1 MAPSGEDAGG
11 NGEEKE
17 EEEGGKEGWRMWTF
31 ERRDW
36 GERAGGER
44 GGVKEG

>member
-36 GERAGGER
+36 GSILNMGSAVGW
-44 GGVKEG
+44 V

>member
-17 EEEGGKEGWRMWTF
+17 EEKEGGGWGGECGFLKEGLGR
-31 ERRDW
+31 EEVESRK
-36 GERAGGER
+36 A
-44 GGVKEG
+44 